1 MKHKKI
7 YLTTIITLLIDIIS
21 KVIITNTLT
30 LKESIKI
37 INKFFYITYT
47 KNTGVAFSLLEG
59 SKIFIIIATI
69 IILIVLIKYLNNKY
83 VNRLEQISYG
93 LIIGGALGNLIDRI
107 IYGYVIDFLDFKIFN
122 YNYPIFNLADVFIVI
137 GIFWL
142 IIDTWRGEH
151 NAVRSRKW

>member
-122 YNYPIFNLADVFIVI
+122 YNYPIFNLADSAIVI
-137 GIFWL
+137 GVIIL
-142 IIDTWRGEH
+142 IIT
-151 NAVRSRKW
+151 SFKRK